1 MKTSFIKTALFGS
14 VLAIGALTGCKK
26 GGGSDEIPVSGPDV
40 WERKYITLTAA
51 FPDAESGTA
60 GNGGTVAYALTLAE
74 AANPN
79 FEVNVFNQGYGLRSQ
94 RTARVQGSIN
104 GNFLY
109 NIQYTGADGG
119 VFNKYKVEGQKNF
132 VDTREEVNTEP
143 ILGTSPR
150 WVVAAEGIGVGVSA
164 STKVKTVDNKEGADA
179 IFENVTSTAK
189 IAVLNLNDPKVSRE
203 TTFAIPFT
211 EAQTKD
217 GYQIGRIDMPIL
229 NAAKTKLFIGCN
241 LTRTDVSKPST
252 VNATSGAQA
261 WSSTTSTLGT
271 ATLVVDYPS
280 LANPKL
286 IYSTK
291 SNFGNNGYRTMIQHL
306 GTDGHIYQGTGV
318 NTTGQPHILR
328 LDKSTNE
335 YDNTYLFDLKTAL
348 ASSNNVA
355 IRAWRYIKD
364 GVGLAMYT
372 ETGVNGGYLALINL
386 TTGTATKL
394 TGVENQTEAG
404 FSGLT
409 AVQNGGTA
417 LTGTFSQFQNIGIA
431 GDNFYV
437 PMTPNGLDGN
447 LYIIN
452 YKTGVVTKG
461 AKLKNQ
467 SGSFYLGAY

>member
-1 MKTSFIKTALFGS
+1 MRTSFIKTALFGS
-14 VLAIGALTGCKK
+14 VLAFSALTGCKK
-26 GGGSDEIPVSGPDV
+26 SGDSGEIPVSGPDV
-40 WERKYITLTAA
+40 WERKFITLTGA
-51 FPDAESGTA
+51 FPDAETATA
-60 GNGGTVAYALTLAE
+60 GNGGTMAYAITLAE

-79 FEVNVFNQGYGLRSQ
+79 FEVNVFSQGYGLRSQ

-119 VFNKYKVEGQKNF
+119 IFNKYKVEGQKNF
-132 VDTREEVNTEP
+132 IDTREEVNTEP

-164 STKVKTVDNKEGADA
+164 STKVKTVDNKEGAGA
-179 IFENVTSTAK
+179 IFENITSTAK
-189 IAVLNLNDPKVSRE
+189 IAVINLNDPRVSRQAE
-203 TTFAIPFT
+203 FTIPFT

-241 LTRTDVSKPST
+241 LSRTDVTKPST
-252 VNATSGAQA
+252 VNNSGAQT
-261 WSSTTSTLGT
+261 WSSAASTLGT
-271 ATLVVDYPS
+271 VTLVVDYPS

-286 IYSTK
+286 IYSTQ

-328 LDKSTNE
+328 LDKNTNE

-348 ASSNNVA
+348 GASNNVA

-364 GVGLAMYT
+364 GIGLVMYT

-386 TTGTATKL
+386 TTRTATKL
-394 TGVENQTEAG
+394 TNVENQTEAG

-409 AVQNGGTA
+409 AAQNGGTA

-447 LYIIN
+447 LYIVN